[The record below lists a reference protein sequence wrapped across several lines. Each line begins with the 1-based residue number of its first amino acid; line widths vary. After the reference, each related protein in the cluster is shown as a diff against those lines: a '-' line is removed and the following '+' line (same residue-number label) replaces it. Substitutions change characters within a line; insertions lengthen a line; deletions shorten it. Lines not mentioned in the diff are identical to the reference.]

1 MSKKSNRKLRDRV
14 KVVFL
19 NEIEAGSGVESV
31 LEAGKAAAEVVAER
45 LEEVSETVA
54 DALEEVSEAVADTIE
69 AIAETVAGT
78 IEEVEE
84 AVAESSEQ
92 RKEKRP
98 IIKKVVK
105 KVKPPIAFGSLYNAD
120 IGGFAVPGVKLNFTS
135 EGPEYKTRSSVID
148 DTIRIKKD
156 GVYEIIFLTD
166 VMTLNGEADFG
177 IFRNNTLINEA
188 KFSVKSGDL
197 LQTTVGKV
205 VQLELEKGDEI
216 SVRTIFTNTP
226 DTGYEFPDIRYMN
239 SSLTVKLLMK
249 D

>member
-14 KVVFL
+14 RVVFL
-19 NEIEAGSGVESV
+19 NENEEAAEFGLESV
-31 LEAGKAAAEVVAER
+31 VEAANEAVEDTLEKVAETIEDV
-45 LEEVSETVA
+45 LEEVAETVW
-54 DALEEVSEAVADTIE
+54 DTVEEV
-69 AIAETVAGT
+69 AETVAGT
-78 IEEVEE
+78 IE
-84 AVAESSEQ
+84 AVAEKKEQ
-92 RKEKRP
+92 TAKMRP

-135 EGPEYKTRSSVID
+135 EGPEYKTRSSISD

-226 DTGYEFPDIRYMN
+226 DTGYDFPDIRYMN